1 MCGKLEKILEA
12 LKIIGGIAKTVLSG
26 MEEYRKIQE
35 TKIYRENKKKYLP
48 KQKRKYT
55 KKR

>member
-35 TKIYRENKKKYLP
+35 TRIYRENKKKYLP